1 MTNKIPF
8 GNDKQEKL
16 RGQERFVAEGRLIPH
31 HDEAIVLRTWPFHE
45 ADLLVSLF
53 TRERGKVKGVARH
66 AMRSR
71 RRFGGAL
78 EPGTQVMAHYT
89 ERPRE
94 ELVRMDSF
102 EIVWSPLT
110 APVDAVRAAGL
121 ELVVEVLEEALPE
134 LAVEDNVFRLAVA
147 VLRGMGGGSRFRANA
162 HLSDDEAV
170 AKMGHPGSSAVG
182 NAGLSATRT
191 IKPSAPVE
199 MTDFE
204 SGDEVWVGVTYFCVW
219 MARLMGWWPELEH
232 CAACGLDLY
241 GKDVWWSPVAD
252 GVTCGDDRRPQSR
265 RLSAAGV
272 AESYRMTRMP
282 LEQFAAEVQRG
293 RELFGEL
300 GVFGVAVLER
310 HLQRRLRSAA
320 ALG

>member
-1 MTNKIPF
+1 
-8 GNDKQEKL
+8 
-16 RGQERFVAEGRLIPH
+16 VAEGRLIPH

-110 APVDAVRAAGL
+110 APVDALRAAGL
-121 ELVVEVLEEALPE
+121 ALVVEVVEEAMPE

-147 VLRGMGGGSRFRANA
+147 VLRGMGGAADRHSPNT
-162 HLSDDEAV
+162 
-170 AKMGHPGSSAVG
+170 
-182 NAGLSATRT
+182 GLSTART
-191 IKPSAPVE
+191 IGPSAPVE
-199 MTDFE
+199 MTQQVRAVEMAEVGRD
-204 SGDEVWVGVTYFCVW
+204 GDVWVAVTYFCVW
-219 MARLMGWWPELEH
+219 MCRLMGWWPELAA
-232 CAACGLDLY
+232 CAACGLDLR
-241 GKDVWWSPVAD
+241 GQDVWWSPVAD
-252 GVTCGDDRRPQSR
+252 GVTCADDRRPQSR
-265 RLSAAGV
+265 SVSAAAV
-272 AESYRMTRMP
+272 AESYRMAKMS
-282 LEQFAAEVQRG
+282 LEQFIGEVEQG
-293 RELFGEL
+293 RQLYRDL
-300 GVFGVAVLER
+300 GVFAVAVLER
-310 HLQRRLRSAA
+310 HLERRIRSAA

>member
-1 MTNKIPF
+1 
-8 GNDKQEKL
+8 
-16 RGQERFVAEGRLIPH
+16 VAEGRLIPH

-110 APVDAVRAAGL
+110 APVDALRAAGL
-121 ELVVEVLEEALPE
+121 ALVVEVVEEAMPE

-147 VLRGMGGGSRFRANA
+147 VLRGMGGAADRHSPNT
-162 HLSDDEAV
+162 
-170 AKMGHPGSSAVG
+170 
-182 NAGLSATRT
+182 GLSTART
-191 IKPSAPVE
+191 IGPSAPVE
-199 MTDFE
+199 MTQQVRAVEMAEVGRD
-204 SGDEVWVGVTYFCVW
+204 GDVWVAVTYFCVW
-219 MARLMGWWPELEH
+219 MCRLMGWWPELAA
-232 CAACGLDLY
+232 CAACGLDLR
-241 GKDVWWSPVAD
+241 GQDVWWSPVAD
-252 GVTCGDDRRPQSR
+252 GVTCADDRRPQSR
-265 RLSAAGV
+265 SVSAAAA
-272 AESYRMTRMP
+272 AESYRMAKMS
-282 LEQFAAEVQRG
+282 LEQFIGEVEQG
-293 RELFGEL
+293 RQLYRDL
-300 GVFGVAVLER
+300 GVFAVAVLER
-310 HLQRRLRSAA
+310 HLERRIRSAA